1 MKSRIMWSVV
11 CIMLLCTSMSGF
23 SQGIEFFKGTFN
35 EALTKAS
42 NEGKLVFVDF
52 YATWCGPCKQMA
64 EKVFPD
70 EELGKY
76 MNEKFVCLQID
87 VEKEGWQKE
96 VAEKYN
102 VTVLPTLVFF
112 KLDSTVASRL
122 AGAREKA
129 ELLNAAKVARGEELS
144 FEKLYDRAK
153 SKKDLADMQNLL
165 KQAPEYV
172 GGLQG
177 MEAQKWIVRVE
188 KMYNEYVKA
197 KMGPDFINKEDLAIV
212 NRFNKKNVKDDAV
225 MEFIT
230 KNLNTYLEKLGEAP
244 GILLVEYNNNII
256 GDLAKAGKN
265 EYKKYLDRIQ
275 GDLKAAYDIMPTG
288 NKLTPYEKFKYY
300 YDGMYLL
307 SYKKDVPSYVK
318 LMGKYIET
326 MGDQMGAND
335 YGEIAQNMYQ
345 MTKGKLTNDQLGQM
359 KNWLVKALQYDNI
372 VLLDKINFV
381 TMLGDTHKALKQYD
395 EAKEAYNQAYM
406 ESLKFESKR
415 QMMMV
420 QMIIK
425 RKLQAL
431 ELAK

>member
-1 MKSRIMWSVV
+1 MKSRIMWNVV

-153 SKKDLADMQNLL
+153 SKKDLTDMQNLL

-345 MTKGKLTNDQLGQM
+345 MTKGKLTNDQLGQL
-359 KNWLVKALQYDNI
+359 KDWLVKALQYDNI

-420 QMIIK
+420 QMVIK

>member
-52 YATWCGPCKQMA
+52 YATWCGPCKQVA

-144 FEKLYDRAK
+144 FEKLYDRAQ
-153 SKKDLADMQNLL
+153 SQMDLADMQILL

-345 MTKGKLTNDQLGQM
+345 MTKGKLTNDQLGQL

>member
-225 MEFIT
+225 MEFI
-230 KNLNTYLEKLGEAP
+230 
-244 GILLVEYNNNII
+244 V
-256 GDLAKAGKN
+256 
-265 EYKKYLDRIQ
+265 
-275 GDLKAAYDIMPTG
+275 
-288 NKLTPYEKFKYY
+288 NK
-300 YDGMYLL
+300 
-307 SYKKDVPSYVK
+307 
-318 LMGKYIET
+318 
-326 MGDQMGAND
+326 
-335 YGEIAQNMYQ
+335 
-345 MTKGKLTNDQLGQM
+345 
-359 KNWLVKALQYDNI
+359 
-372 VLLDKINFV
+372 
-381 TMLGDTHKALKQYD
+381 
-395 EAKEAYNQAYM
+395 
-406 ESLKFESKR
+406 
-415 QMMMV
+415 
-420 QMIIK
+420 
-425 RKLQAL
+425 
-431 ELAK
+431 

>member
-102 VTVLPTLVFF
+102 VVLPTLVFF

-345 MTKGKLTNDQLGQM
+345 MTKGKLTNDQLGQL
-359 KNWLVKALQYDNI
+359 KDWLVKALQYDNI

-420 QMIIK
+420 QMVIK

-431 ELAK
+431 ELVK

>member
-1 MKSRIMWSVV
+1 MKNRIIWYMISL
-11 CIMLLCTSMSGF
+11 ILLCTSVKGYA
-23 SQGIEFFKGTFN
+23 QGIDFFKGTFN
-35 EALTKAS
+35 EALTKAA

-52 YATWCGPCKQMA
+52 YATWCGPCKQMV

-76 MNEKFVCLQID
+76 MNEKFVCLQIE

-96 VAEKYN
+96 VAERYN

-112 KLDSTVASRL
+112 KLDGTVVARL

-177 MEAQKWIVRVE
+177 MEAQKWIVRVD

-197 KMGPDFINKEDLAIV
+197 KMGPDFINKEDLTIV
-212 NRFNKKNVKDDAV
+212 NRFNKKNVKDDVV
-225 MEFIT
+225 MEFIA
-230 KNLNTYLEKLGEAP
+230 KNLRTYLEKLGEGP

-265 EYKKYLDRIQ
+265 EYKKYLDRIK
-275 GDLKAAYDIMPTG
+275 GDLKVAYDIMPTG
-288 NKLTPYEKFKYY
+288 SKLTPYEKFKYY

-345 MTKGKLTNDQLGQM
+345 MTKGKLTNDQLGQL
-359 KNWLVKALQYDNI
+359 KDWLIKALHYDN
-372 VLLDKINFV
+372 VALLDRINFV
-381 TMLGDTHKALKQYD
+381 TMLGDTYKALKQYD

-406 ESLKFESKR
+406 EALKFENKR
-415 QMMMV
+415 QMMMA
-420 QMIIK
+420 QMVIK

>member
-275 GDLKAAYDIMPTG
+275 GDLKAASDIMPTG

-345 MTKGKLTNDQLGQM
+345 MTKGKLTNDQLGQL
-359 KNWLVKALQYDNI
+359 KDWLVKALQYDNI

-420 QMIIK
+420 QMVIK

-431 ELAK
+431 ELVK

>member
-35 EALTKAS
+35 EALTKES

-345 MTKGKLTNDQLGQM
+345 MTKGKLTNDQLGQL

>member
-345 MTKGKLTNDQLGQM
+345 MTKGKLTNDQLGQL

-372 VLLDKINFV
+372 VLLDKINL
-381 TMLGDTHKALKQYD
+381 LGDTHKALKQYD

>member
-129 ELLNAAKVARGEELS
+129 ELLNASKVARGEELS

-345 MTKGKLTNDQLGQM
+345 MTKGKLTNDQLGQL